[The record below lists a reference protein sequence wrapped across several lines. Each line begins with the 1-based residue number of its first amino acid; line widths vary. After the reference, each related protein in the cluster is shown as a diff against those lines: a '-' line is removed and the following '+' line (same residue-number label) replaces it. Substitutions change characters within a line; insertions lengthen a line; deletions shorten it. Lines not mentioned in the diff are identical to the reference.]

1 MTIFQKVFMKKN
13 VGILDR
19 VIRVAIS
26 GGLLYLGLV
35 VYGSSTLGIGL
46 AIVSIIPLVTGL
58 LGSCPLYSLLGISTC
73 KANPQLPSK

>member
-1 MTIFQKVFMKKN
+1 MKKN

-26 GGLLYLGLV
+26 GGLLYLGLG

-46 AIVSIIPLVTGL
+46 AIVSIIPLLTGL
-58 LGSCPLYSLLGISTC
+58 LGSCFLYSLLGISTC